1 MSQPLIIAIDGPS
14 GSGKSTLGRMLA
26 RELGLLY
33 IDTGSMYRAVALAV
47 IESTVNETDDI
58 AVGSLAE
65 RIDIDLAGNPESMR
79 VTLNAR
85 DVSERI
91 RDEDV
96 THVSSIISTISAVRR
111 AMVERQREFGK
122 RGAVMNG
129 RDIGTVVFPNADV
142 KFFLTADL
150 NERAERRLA
159 EEREHN
165 AAATYEQT
173 LADITERDRRDT
185 TREDSPLVA
194 ADDAIVVDSSGM
206 PIDDVFAK
214 MMLIVKERT

>member
-1 MSQPLIIAIDGPS
+1 
-14 GSGKSTLGRMLA
+14 
-26 RELGLLY
+26 
-33 IDTGSMYRAVALAV
+33 
-47 IESTVNETDDI
+47 
-58 AVGSLAE
+58 
-65 RIDIDLAGNPESMR
+65 
-79 VTLNAR
+79 
-85 DVSERI
+85 
-91 RDEDV
+91 
-96 THVSSIISTISAVRR
+96 
-111 AMVERQREFGK
+111 
-122 RGAVMNG
+122 VMNG

-150 NERAERRLA
+150 NERAERRLV

-214 MMLIVKERT
+214 MMMIVKERTG